1 MCPIWLALQWRWR
14 PASAVLAVYAI
25 ALQAVLGGAAMSA
38 SLMSALLVGGA
49 GHGII
54 CRGDASQANAR
65 QADARQEGGRQDGA
79 RQEGGRSCACQGLCA
94 EHGGGGI
101 DPARHVARLLSPSGL
116 GRPVEPEAILLP
128 APAGARKSS
137 FARAPPRLGR
147 AID

>member
-1 MCPIWLALQWRWR
+1 MCPIWL
-14 PASAVLAVYAI
+14 ASAVLAVYAI
-25 ALQAVLGGAAMSA
+25 ALPAVLGGAAMSA
-38 SLMSALLVGGA
+38 SLMSASLVGGA

-54 CRGDASQANAR
+54 CRGDAGQANARQANAR

-101 DPARHVARLLSPSGL
+101 DSARHVARLLSPSGL
-116 GRPVEPEAILLP
+116 GRPVEPGAILLP